1 MAKKG
6 YSRIQRIGDLIQNA
20 LAEILQRGA
29 EDRNFGMVTVTSVS
43 VAQDLSHA
51 KVFVSILEDSRV
63 KETIDLLNEDA
74 RYIRYELAHSVKLR
88 VTPELKFIYDD
99 SIVRG
104 NRISNLINDALKENK
119 ANNHE

>member
-20 LAEILQRGA
+20 LAEILQKEA
-29 EDRNFGMVTVTSVS
+29 EEMHFGMVTVTSVS

-51 KVFVSILEDSRV
+51 KVFVSILEDTKV
-63 KETIDLLNEDA
+63 KETIKTLNEA
-74 RYIRYELAHSVKLR
+74 AKYIRYELAHAVKLR
-88 VTPELKFIYDD
+88 VTPELRFVYDD

-104 NRISNLINDALKENK
+104 NRISSLINDALKDTDTEND
-119 ANNHE
+119 E

>member
-6 YSRIQRIGDLIQNA
+6 YSRIQRIGDLIQTA

-51 KVFVSILEDSRV
+51 KVFVSILDDSRI
-63 KETIDLLNEDA
+63 KETVDILNEDA
-74 RYIRYELAHSVKLR
+74 RYIRYELAHAVKLR
-88 VTPELKFIYDD
+88 VTPELRFVYDD

-104 NRISNLINDALKENK
+104 NRISSLINDALKNK
-119 ANNHE
+119 TTDDE